1 MSVLPVTAY
10 WKGAEKTLVNK
21 IERNLLSVI
30 VCYTFNL
37 HDAVAVDA
45 VVQHMHMDVCL
56 AVVLEQRG
64 EHYSGL
70 HDVAAVGRAYDIHT
84 YCHIHYYIIITHIA
98 C

>member
-1 MSVLPVTAY
+1 MSVLPVAAY
-10 WKGAEKTLVNK
+10 RKSAAKSLVNMA
-21 IERNLLSVI
+21 ERYLLPVI
-30 VCYTFNL
+30 ACYSLNQR
-37 HDAVAVDA
+37 DAVAVDA
-45 VVQHMHMDVCL
+45 VVQHMHTNVCL